1 MTPEQLAALKAGAS
15 IQDVLA
21 MSAESDPEVI
31 LAAAAQIAEQ
41 AESSAGST
49 ASAGSAGD
57 EGEDGEAAPAMTASA
72 EIASLKAINAEQ
84 AAELENLKAKL
95 AEAQTL
101 AANAQALSNELKAL
115 QNAHA
120 SAVATMNAMAAPL
133 KAYATKMGVALSKP
147 VDLEGKSP
155 AEVLAAHAE
164 LSAGYAKSF
173 VSGRKSVPVAT
184 AASEA
189 SEKNPSWLA
198 TASTLN
204 F

>member
-1 MTPEQLAALKAGAS
+1 MTPEQLAALKAGAP

-31 LAAAAQIAEQ
+31 LAAAAQMAEQ
-41 AESSAGST
+41 TEAAKAANAAG
-49 ASAGSAGD
+49 A
-57 EGEDGEAAPAMTASA
+57 GEDGETVPAVTANA
-72 EIASLKAINAEQ
+72 EIASLKAVNAEQ
-84 AAELENLKAKL
+84 ATELENLKAQL
-95 AEAQTL
+95 AEAQGL
-101 AANAQALSNELKAL
+101 AANAQTLSDELKAL

-120 SAVATMNAMAAPL
+120 SAMATVNAMAAPL

-164 LSAGYAKSF
+164 LSAGYAQAF
-173 VSGRKSVPVAT
+173 VSGRKSAPAAS

-189 SEKNPSWLA
+189 SEKKPSWLA

>member
-1 MTPEQLAALKAGAS
+1 MTPEQLAALKAGAP

-31 LAAAAQIAEQ
+31 LAAAAQMAEQ
-41 AESSAGST
+41 TEPSA
-49 ASAGSAGD
+49 ANAGGA
-57 EGEDGEAAPAMTASA
+57 GEDDEAVPAVTANA
-72 EIASLKAINAEQ
+72 EIASLKAVNAEQ
-84 AAELENLKAKL
+84 ATELENLKAQL
-95 AEAQTL
+95 AEAQGL
-101 AANAQALSNELKAL
+101 AANAQTLSDELKAL

-120 SAVATMNAMAAPL
+120 SAMATVNAMAAPL

-164 LSAGYAKSF
+164 LSAGYAQAF
-173 VSGRKSVPVAT
+173 VSGRKSAPAAS

-189 SEKNPSWLA
+189 SEKKPSWLA

>member
-1 MTPEQLAALKAGAS
+1 MTPEQLAALKAGAP

-31 LAAAAQIAEQ
+31 LAAAAQMAEQ
-41 AESSAGST
+41 TEAAKATS
-49 ASAGSAGD
+49 ASAGGA
-57 EGEDGEAAPAMTASA
+57 GEDGETVPAVTANA
-72 EIASLKAINAEQ
+72 EIASLKAVNAEQ
-84 AAELENLKAKL
+84 ATELENLKAQL
-95 AEAQTL
+95 AEAQGL
-101 AANAQALSNELKAL
+101 AANAQTLSDELKAL

-120 SAVATMNAMAAPL
+120 STMATVNAMAAPL

-164 LSAGYAKSF
+164 LSAGYAQAF
-173 VSGRKSVPVAT
+173 VSGRKSAPAAS

-189 SEKNPSWLA
+189 SEKKPSWLA

>member
-1 MTPEQLAALKAGAS
+1 MTPEQLAALKAGAP

-31 LAAAAQIAEQ
+31 LAAAAQMAEQ
-41 AESSAGST
+41 TEPSAGST
-49 ASAGSAGD
+49 ASAGGA
-57 EGEDGEAAPAMTASA
+57 GEDGEAVPAVTANA
-72 EIASLKAINAEQ
+72 EIASLKAVNAEQ
-84 AAELENLKAKL
+84 ATELENLKAQL
-95 AEAQTL
+95 AEAQGL
-101 AANAQALSNELKAL
+101 AANAQTLSDELKAL

-120 SAVATMNAMAAPL
+120 STMATVNAMAAPL

-164 LSAGYAKSF
+164 LSAGYAQAF
-173 VSGRKSVPVAT
+173 VSGRKSAPAAS

-189 SEKNPSWLA
+189 SEKKPSWLA

>member
-1 MTPEQLAALKAGAS
+1 MTPEQLAALKAGAP

-31 LAAAAQIAEQ
+31 LAAAAQMAEQ
-41 AESSAGST
+41 TEPSAGST
-49 ASAGSAGD
+49 ASAGGA
-57 EGEDGEAAPAMTASA
+57 GEDGELVPAVTASA
-72 EIASLKAINAEQ
+72 EIASLKAVNAEQ
-84 AAELENLKAKL
+84 ATELENLKAQL
-95 AEAQTL
+95 AEAQGL
-101 AANAQALSNELKAL
+101 AANAQTLSDELKAL

-120 SAVATMNAMAAPL
+120 STMATVNAMAAPL

-164 LSAGYAKSF
+164 LSAGYAQAF
-173 VSGRKSVPVAT
+173 VSGRKSAPAAS

-189 SEKNPSWLA
+189 SEKKPSWLA

>member
-21 MSAESDPEVI
+21 MSADSDPEVI
-31 LAAAAQIAEQ
+31 LAAAAQMAEQ
-41 AESSAGST
+41 TGGAE
-49 ASAGSAGD
+49 SAGD
-57 EGEDGEAAPAMTASA
+57 AGGDGKDGEAVPAVPANA
-72 EIASLKAINAEQ
+72 EIASLKAVNAEQ
-84 AAELENLKAKL
+84 ATELENLKAQL
-95 AEAQTL
+95 AEAQGL
-101 AANAQALSNELKAL
+101 AANAQALSDELKAL

-120 SAVATMNAMAAPL
+120 SALATVNAMAAPL

-164 LSAGYAKSF
+164 LSAGYAKAF
-173 VSGRKSVPVAT
+173 VSGRKSAP
-184 AASEA
+184 AASDTKA
-189 SEKNPSWLA
+189 SDSKPSWLA

>member
-1 MTPEQLAALKAGAS
+1 MTPEQLAALKAGAP

-31 LAAAAQIAEQ
+31 LAAAAQMAEQ
-41 AESSAGST
+41 TEAAKATSAGG
-49 ASAGSAGD
+49 A
-57 EGEDGEAAPAMTASA
+57 GEDGETVPAVTANA
-72 EIASLKAINAEQ
+72 EIASLKAVNAEQ
-84 AAELENLKAKL
+84 ATELENLKAQL
-95 AEAQTL
+95 AEAQGL
-101 AANAQALSNELKAL
+101 AANAQTLSDELKAL

-120 SAVATMNAMAAPL
+120 SAMATVNAMAAPL

-147 VDLEGKSP
+147 VDLEGKLP

-164 LSAGYAKSF
+164 LSAGYAQAF
-173 VSGRKSVPVAT
+173 VSGRKSAPAAS

-189 SEKNPSWLA
+189 SEKKPSWLA

>member
-1 MTPEQLAALKAGAS
+1 MTPEQLAALKAGAP

-31 LAAAAQIAEQ
+31 LAAAAQMAEQ
-41 AESSAGST
+41 TEAAKATSAGG
-49 ASAGSAGD
+49 AGG
-57 EGEDGEAAPAMTASA
+57 DGETVPAVTANA
-72 EIASLKAINAEQ
+72 EIASLKAVNAEQ
-84 AAELENLKAKL
+84 ATELENLKAQL
-95 AEAQTL
+95 AEAQGL
-101 AANAQALSNELKAL
+101 AANAQTLSDELKAL

-120 SAVATMNAMAAPL
+120 SAMATVNAMAAPL

-164 LSAGYAKSF
+164 LSAGYAQAF
-173 VSGRKSVPVAT
+173 VSGRKSAPAAS

-189 SEKNPSWLA
+189 SEKKPSWLA

>member
-1 MTPEQLAALKAGAS
+1 MTPEQLAALKAGAP

-31 LAAAAQIAEQ
+31 LAAAAQMAEQ
-41 AESSAGST
+41 TEPSAGST
-49 ASAGSAGD
+49 ASAGGA
-57 EGEDGEAAPAMTASA
+57 GEDGEAVPAVTANA
-72 EIASLKAINAEQ
+72 EIASLKAVNAEQ
-84 AAELENLKAKL
+84 ATELENLKAQL
-95 AEAQTL
+95 AEAQGL
-101 AANAQALSNELKAL
+101 AANAQTLSDELKAL

-120 SAVATMNAMAAPL
+120 SAMATVNAMAAPL

-164 LSAGYAKSF
+164 LSAGYAQAF
-173 VSGRKSVPVAT
+173 VSGRKSAPAAS

-189 SEKNPSWLA
+189 SEKKPSWLA

>member
-1 MTPEQLAALKAGAS
+1 MTPEQLAALKAGAP

-31 LAAAAQIAEQ
+31 LAAAAQMAEQ
-41 AESSAGST
+41 TEANATSVSNAGG
-49 ASAGSAGD
+49 A
-57 EGEDGEAAPAMTASA
+57 GEDGELVPAVTANA
-72 EIASLKAINAEQ
+72 EIASLKAVNAEQ
-84 AAELENLKAKL
+84 TTELENLKAQL
-95 AEAQTL
+95 AEAQSL
-101 AANAQALSNELKAL
+101 AANAQTLSDELKAL

-120 SAVATMNAMAAPL
+120 STMATVNAMAAPL

-164 LSAGYAKSF
+164 LSAGYAQAF
-173 VSGRKSVPVAT
+173 VSGRKSAPAAT
-184 AASEA
+184 DTKASD
-189 SEKNPSWLA
+189 SKPSWLA

>member
-41 AESSAGST
+41 AESGAGST
-49 ASAGSAGD
+49 AGAGSAGD
-57 EGEDGEAAPAMTASA
+57 EGEDAEAAMTASA

-84 AAELENLKAKL
+84 AAELENLKAQL

-164 LSAGYAKSF
+164 LSAGYAKAF
-173 VSGRKSVPVAT
+173 VSGRKSVPVASADS
-184 AASEA
+184 AASE
-189 SEKNPSWLA
+189 KKPSWLA

>member
-31 LAAAAQIAEQ
+31 LAAAAQMAEQ
-41 AESSAGST
+41 TEASAGST
-49 ASAGSAGD
+49 ANAGGA
-57 EGEDGEAAPAMTASA
+57 GEDGELVPAVTANA
-72 EIASLKAINAEQ
+72 EIASLKAVNAEQ
-84 AAELENLKAKL
+84 ATELENLKAQL
-95 AEAQTL
+95 AEAQGL
-101 AANAQALSNELKAL
+101 AANAQTLSDELKAL

-120 SAVATMNAMAAPL
+120 SAMATVNAMAAPL

-164 LSAGYAKSF
+164 LSAGYAQAF
-173 VSGRKSVPVAT
+173 VSGRKSAPAAS

-189 SEKNPSWLA
+189 SEKKPSWLA

>member
-1 MTPEQLAALKAGAS
+1 MTPEQLAALKAGAP

-31 LAAAAQIAEQ
+31 LAAAAQMAEQ
-41 AESSAGST
+41 TEPSAGST
-49 ASAGSAGD
+49 ANAGGA
-57 EGEDGEAAPAMTASA
+57 GEDGRAVPAVTANA
-72 EIASLKAINAEQ
+72 EIASLKAVNAEQ
-84 AAELENLKAKL
+84 ATELENLKAQL
-95 AEAQTL
+95 AEAQGL
-101 AANAQALSNELKAL
+101 AANAQTLSDELKAL

-120 SAVATMNAMAAPL
+120 SAMATVNAMAAPL

-164 LSAGYAKSF
+164 LSAGYAQAF
-173 VSGRKSVPVAT
+173 VSGRKSAPAAS
-184 AASEA
+184 AASET
-189 SEKNPSWLA
+189 SEKKPSWLA

>member
-1 MTPEQLAALKAGAS
+1 MTPEQLAALKAGAP

-31 LAAAAQIAEQ
+31 LAAAAQMAEQ
-41 AESSAGST
+41 TEAAKATSAGG
-49 ASAGSAGD
+49 A
-57 EGEDGEAAPAMTASA
+57 GEDGETVPAITANA
-72 EIASLKAINAEQ
+72 EIASLKAVNAEQ
-84 AAELENLKAKL
+84 ATELENLKAQL
-95 AEAQTL
+95 AEAQGL
-101 AANAQALSNELKAL
+101 AANAQTLSDELKAL

-120 SAVATMNAMAAPL
+120 SAMATVNAMAAPL

-164 LSAGYAKSF
+164 LSAGYAQAF
-173 VSGRKSVPVAT
+173 VSGRKSAPAAS

-189 SEKNPSWLA
+189 SEKKPSWLA

>member
-31 LAAAAQIAEQ
+31 LAAAAQMAEQ
-41 AESSAGST
+41 TESSAGG
-49 ASAGSAGD
+49 AGGA
-57 EGEDGEAAPAMTASA
+57 GEDGELVPAVTANA
-72 EIASLKAINAEQ
+72 EIASLKAVNAEQ
-84 AAELENLKAKL
+84 ATELENLKAQL
-95 AEAQTL
+95 AEAQGL
-101 AANAQALSNELKAL
+101 AANAQTLSDELKAL

-120 SAVATMNAMAAPL
+120 STMATVNAMAAPL

-164 LSAGYAKSF
+164 LSAGYAQAF
-173 VSGRKSVPVAT
+173 VSGRKSAPAAS

-189 SEKNPSWLA
+189 SEKKPSWLA

>member
-1 MTPEQLAALKAGAS
+1 MTPEQLAALKAGAP

-31 LAAAAQIAEQ
+31 LAAAAQMAEQ
-41 AESSAGST
+41 TEPSAGST
-49 ASAGSAGD
+49 ASAGGA
-57 EGEDGEAAPAMTASA
+57 GEDGEAVPAVTANA
-72 EIASLKAINAEQ
+72 EIASLKAVNAEQ
-84 AAELENLKAKL
+84 ATELENLKAQL
-95 AEAQTL
+95 AEAQGL
-101 AANAQALSNELKAL
+101 AANAQTLSDELKAL

-120 SAVATMNAMAAPL
+120 STVATVNAMAAPL

-164 LSAGYAKSF
+164 LSAGYAQAF
-173 VSGRKSVPVAT
+173 VSGRKSAPAAS

-189 SEKNPSWLA
+189 SEKKPSWLA

>member
-1 MTPEQLAALKAGAS
+1 MTPEQLAALKAGAP

-31 LAAAAQIAEQ
+31 LAAAAQMAEQ
-41 AESSAGST
+41 TDTTNAGG
-49 ASAGSAGD
+49 A
-57 EGEDGEAAPAMTASA
+57 GEDGETVPAVTANA
-72 EIASLKAINAEQ
+72 EIASLKAVNAEQ
-84 AAELENLKAKL
+84 ATELENLKAQL
-95 AEAQTL
+95 AEAQGL
-101 AANAQALSNELKAL
+101 AANAQTLSDELKAL

-120 SAVATMNAMAAPL
+120 STVATVNAMAAPL

-164 LSAGYAKSF
+164 LSAGYAQAF
-173 VSGRKSVPVAT
+173 VSGRKSAP
-184 AASEA
+184 AASPSTQD
-189 SEKNPSWLA
+189 SEKKPSWLA
-198 TASTLN
+198 TATTLN

>member
-1 MTPEQLAALKAGAS
+1 MTPEQLAALKAGAP

-31 LAAAAQIAEQ
+31 LAAAAQMAEQ
-41 AESSAGST
+41 TEAGAGST
-49 ASAGSAGD
+49 ANAGGA
-57 EGEDGEAAPAMTASA
+57 GEDGEAVPAVTANA
-72 EIASLKAINAEQ
+72 EIASLKAVNAEQ
-84 AAELENLKAKL
+84 ATELENLKAQL
-95 AEAQTL
+95 AEAQGL
-101 AANAQALSNELKAL
+101 AANAQTLSDELKAL

-120 SAVATMNAMAAPL
+120 SAMATVNAMAAPL

-164 LSAGYAKSF
+164 LSAGYAQAF
-173 VSGRKSVPVAT
+173 VSGRKSAPAAST
-184 AASEA
+184 ASEA
-189 SEKNPSWLA
+189 SEKKPSWLA
-198 TASTLN
+198 TASTLS

>member
-1 MTPEQLAALKAGAS
+1 MTPEQLAALKAGAP

-31 LAAAAQIAEQ
+31 LAAAAQMAEQ
-41 AESSAGST
+41 TEANATSVSNAGG
-49 ASAGSAGD
+49 A
-57 EGEDGEAAPAMTASA
+57 GEDGELVPAVTANA
-72 EIASLKAINAEQ
+72 EIASLKAVNAEQ
-84 AAELENLKAKL
+84 TTELENLKAQL
-95 AEAQTL
+95 AEAQSL
-101 AANAQALSNELKAL
+101 AANAQTLSDELKAL

-120 SAVATMNAMAAPL
+120 STMATVNAMAAPL

-164 LSAGYAKSF
+164 LSAGYAQAF
-173 VSGRKSVPVAT
+173 VSGRKSAPAAS

-189 SEKNPSWLA
+189 SEKKPSWLA
-198 TASTLN
+198 TASTLS

>member
-1 MTPEQLAALKAGAS
+1 MTPEQLAALKAGAP

-31 LAAAAQIAEQ
+31 LAAAAQMAEQ
-41 AESSAGST
+41 TESSAGST
-49 ASAGSAGD
+49 ANAGGA
-57 EGEDGEAAPAMTASA
+57 GEDGETVPAVTANA
-72 EIASLKAINAEQ
+72 EIASLKAVNAEQ
-84 AAELENLKAKL
+84 ATELENLKAQL
-95 AEAQTL
+95 AEAQGL
-101 AANAQALSNELKAL
+101 AANAQTLSDELKAL

-120 SAVATMNAMAAPL
+120 STMATVNAMAAPL

-164 LSAGYAKSF
+164 LSAGYAQAF
-173 VSGRKSVPVAT
+173 VSGRKSAPAAS

-189 SEKNPSWLA
+189 SEKKPSWLA

>member
-1 MTPEQLAALKAGAS
+1 MTPEQLAALKAGAP

-31 LAAAAQIAEQ
+31 LAAAAQMAEQ
-41 AESSAGST
+41 TESSAGST
-49 ASAGSAGD
+49 ANAGGA
-57 EGEDGEAAPAMTASA
+57 GEDGEAVPAVTANA
-72 EIASLKAINAEQ
+72 EIASLKAVNAEQ
-84 AAELENLKAKL
+84 ATELENLKAQL
-95 AEAQTL
+95 AEAQGL
-101 AANAQALSNELKAL
+101 AANAQTLSDELKAL

-120 SAVATMNAMAAPL
+120 SAMATVNAMAAPL

-164 LSAGYAKSF
+164 LSAGYAQAF
-173 VSGRKSVPVAT
+173 VSGRKSAPAAS

-189 SEKNPSWLA
+189 SEKKPSWLA

>member
-21 MSAESDPEVI
+21 MSADSDPEVI
-31 LAAAAQIAEQ
+31 LAAAAQMAEQ
-41 AESSAGST
+41 TGGAE
-49 ASAGSAGD
+49 SAGD
-57 EGEDGEAAPAMTASA
+57 AGGDGKDGEAVPAVTANA
-72 EIASLKAINAEQ
+72 EIASLKAVNAEQ
-84 AAELENLKAKL
+84 ATELENLKAKL
-95 AEAQTL
+95 AEAQGL
-101 AANAQALSNELKAL
+101 AANAQALSDELKAL

-120 SAVATMNAMAAPL
+120 SALATVNAMAAPL

-164 LSAGYAKSF
+164 LSAGYAKAF
-173 VSGRKSVPVAT
+173 VSGRKSAP
-184 AASEA
+184 AASDTKA
-189 SEKNPSWLA
+189 SDSKPSWLA

>member
-1 MTPEQLAALKAGAS
+1 MTPEQLAALKAGAP

-31 LAAAAQIAEQ
+31 LAAAAQMAEQ
-41 AESSAGST
+41 TEAAKATSDGGA
-49 ASAGSAGD
+49 
-57 EGEDGEAAPAMTASA
+57 GEDGETVPAVTANA
-72 EIASLKAINAEQ
+72 EIASLKAVNAEQ
-84 AAELENLKAKL
+84 ATELENLKAQL
-95 AEAQTL
+95 AEAQGL
-101 AANAQALSNELKAL
+101 AANAQTLSDELKAL

-120 SAVATMNAMAAPL
+120 STVATVNAMAAPL

-164 LSAGYAKSF
+164 LSAGYAQAF
-173 VSGRKSVPVAT
+173 VSGRKSAP
-184 AASEA
+184 AASAASGA
-189 SEKNPSWLA
+189 SEKKPSWLA

>member
-1 MTPEQLAALKAGAS
+1 MTPEQLAALKAGAP

-31 LAAAAQIAEQ
+31 LAAAAQMAEQ
-41 AESSAGST
+41 TEPSAGG
-49 ASAGSAGD
+49 A
-57 EGEDGEAAPAMTASA
+57 GEDGELVPAVTANA
-72 EIASLKAINAEQ
+72 EIASLKAVNAEQ
-84 AAELENLKAKL
+84 ATELENLKAQL
-95 AEAQTL
+95 AEAQGL
-101 AANAQALSNELKAL
+101 AANAQTLSDELKAL

-120 SAVATMNAMAAPL
+120 STMATVNAMAAPL

-164 LSAGYAKSF
+164 LSAGYAQAF
-173 VSGRKSVPVAT
+173 VSGRKSAPAAS

-189 SEKNPSWLA
+189 SEKKPSWLA

>member
-1 MTPEQLAALKAGAS
+1 MTPEQLAALKAGAP

-31 LAAAAQIAEQ
+31 LAAAAQMAEQ
-41 AESSAGST
+41 TEAAKAANAGG
-49 ASAGSAGD
+49 A
-57 EGEDGEAAPAMTASA
+57 GEDGETVPAVTANA
-72 EIASLKAINAEQ
+72 EIASLKAVNAEQ
-84 AAELENLKAKL
+84 ATELENLKAQL
-95 AEAQTL
+95 AEAQGL
-101 AANAQALSNELKAL
+101 AANAQTLSDELKAL

-120 SAVATMNAMAAPL
+120 SAMATVNAMAAPL

-164 LSAGYAKSF
+164 LSAGYAQAF
-173 VSGRKSVPVAT
+173 VSGRKSAPAAS

-189 SEKNPSWLA
+189 SEKKPSWLA

>member
-1 MTPEQLAALKAGAS
+1 MTPEQLAALKAGAP

-31 LAAAAQIAEQ
+31 LAAAAQMAEQ
-41 AESSAGST
+41 TAPGAGST
-49 ASAGSAGD
+49 ANAGGA
-57 EGEDGEAAPAMTASA
+57 GEDGEAVPAVTANA
-72 EIASLKAINAEQ
+72 EIASLKAVNAEQ
-84 AAELENLKAKL
+84 ATELENLKAQL
-95 AEAQTL
+95 AEAQGL
-101 AANAQALSNELKAL
+101 AANAQTLSDELKAL

-120 SAVATMNAMAAPL
+120 SAMATVNAMAAPL

-164 LSAGYAKSF
+164 LSAGYAQAF
-173 VSGRKSVPVAT
+173 VSGRKSAPAAST
-184 AASEA
+184 ASEA
-189 SEKNPSWLA
+189 SEKKPSWLA
-198 TASTLN
+198 TASTLS

>member
-1 MTPEQLAALKAGAS
+1 MTPEQLAALKAGAP

-31 LAAAAQIAEQ
+31 LAAAAQMAEQ
-41 AESSAGST
+41 TESSAGST
-49 ASAGSAGD
+49 ASAGGA
-57 EGEDGEAAPAMTASA
+57 GEDGETVPAVTANA
-72 EIASLKAINAEQ
+72 EIASLKAVNAEQ
-84 AAELENLKAKL
+84 ATELENLKAQL
-95 AEAQTL
+95 AEAQGL
-101 AANAQALSNELKAL
+101 AANAQTLSDELKAL

-120 SAVATMNAMAAPL
+120 STVATVNAMAAPL

-164 LSAGYAKSF
+164 LSAGYAQAF
-173 VSGRKSVPVAT
+173 VSGRKSAPAAS

-189 SEKNPSWLA
+189 SEKKPSWLA

>member
-1 MTPEQLAALKAGAS
+1 MTPEQLAALKAGAP

-21 MSAESDPEVI
+21 MSADSDPEVI
-31 LAAAAQIAEQ
+31 LAAAAQMAEQ
-41 AESSAGST
+41 TEASAGST
-49 ASAGSAGD
+49 ASAGGA
-57 EGEDGEAAPAMTASA
+57 GEDGEVVPAVTANA
-72 EIASLKAINAEQ
+72 EIASLKAVNAEQ
-84 AAELENLKAKL
+84 ATELENLKAQL
-95 AEAQTL
+95 AEAQGL
-101 AANAQALSNELKAL
+101 AANAQTLSDELKAL

-120 SAVATMNAMAAPL
+120 STMATVNAMAAPL

-164 LSAGYAKSF
+164 LSAGYAQAF
-173 VSGRKSVPVAT
+173 VSGRKSAPAAST
-184 AASEA
+184 ASEA
-189 SEKNPSWLA
+189 SEKKPSWLA